1 MKRIHPPSARELESL
16 CTELRPDDGLPPQEY
31 HRRFLR
37 EPRGPNQAR
46 SRQYCK
52 AVYQSLEAGLAGVCA
67 DPRLKSLTV
76 QSVETLHGGAK
87 LLVTVTAPESDPLVL
102 AELEQTLHRA
112 SGLLRS
118 IVAAEI
124 QRKRTPQLRFQVLP
138 EA

>member
-1 MKRIHPPSARELESL
+1 MKRIHRHPVREHDSP
-16 CTELRPDDGLPPQEY
+16 CTELRPDDGLPPHVY
-31 HRRFLR
+31 HQRFLR

-52 AVYQSLEAGLAGVCA
+52 AVYQSLEAGLAGACA

-76 QSVETLHGGAK
+76 QSVEALHGGSK
-87 LLVTVTAPESDPLVL
+87 LLVTVTAPEGDPLVL

-124 QRKRTPQLRFQVLP
+124 QRRHTPHLRFQVLP
-138 EA
+138 EP